1 MAHPPVTVVKVAAPI
16 EVAIRDSEPRDLPEI
31 HRIYTFAVENG
42 TGSFE
47 ESPPTLDDMAAR
59 RQTVLDRA
67 LPFLVA
73 EYRGNVVGYA
83 YAGPFRPR
91 SAYRYTL
98 EDSVYVAP
106 EVRGL
111 GTGRALLRE
120 LVARCSALGYRQMIA
135 VIGDSANTASI
146 NAHAA
151 TGFAHIGT
159 LKQVGLKFGQWLDS
173 VYMQRALGNDEP
185 DACP

>member
-16 EVAIRDSEPRDLPEI
+16 EPAIRDSRTEDLPDI
-31 HRIYTFAVENG
+31 HRIYAFAVENG

-47 ESPPTLDDMAAR
+47 ESAPSLDEMTVR

-73 EYRGNVVGYA
+73 EYRGAVVGYA

-91 SAYRYTL
+91 SAYRYTV

-111 GTGRALLRE
+111 GIGRALLRE
-120 LVARCSALGYRQMIA
+120 LVARCTALGYRQMVA
-135 VIGDSANTASI
+135 VIGDSGNGGSIGAHTAC
-146 NAHAA
+146 
-151 TGFAHIGT
+151 GFTHIGT
-159 LKQVGLKFGQWLDS
+159 LKSVGLKFGQWLDS
-173 VYMQRALGNDEP
+173 VYMQRPLNEP
-185 DACP
+185 DQPG